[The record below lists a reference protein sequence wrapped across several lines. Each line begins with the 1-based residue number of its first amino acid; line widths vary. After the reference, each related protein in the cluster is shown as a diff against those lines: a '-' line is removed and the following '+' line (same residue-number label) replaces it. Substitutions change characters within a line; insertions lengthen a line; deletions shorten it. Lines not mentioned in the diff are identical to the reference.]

1 MMNPTELESLNAPQL
16 RELTRELVEQ
26 LSAQQHKNSE
36 SAQTI
41 ASLKRE
47 LLFKRT
53 RIEQLTY
60 ELARYKR
67 LRFARSSEK
76 LDAVQASL
84 LEEALDS
91 DLAAIE
97 AQFEQLRA
105 RPKSA
110 PRHQPRREVL
120 PAHLPRVA
128 VHPSPNRGPAAV
140 AAHSSASGRT
150 SRRSSPNEPGVFTV
164 ERHIRGK
171 WACAKCQTLTQ
182 ARLPAQI
189 IDKGIGSLVLLG

>member
-1 MMNPTELESLNAPQL
+1 MVNPTELESLKAPQL

-26 LSAQQHKNSE
+26 LSAQQHQNDE

-41 ASLKRE
+41 VSLKRE
-47 LLFKRT
+47 LLFKST

-67 LRFARSSEK
+67 MRFAHSSEQ

-84 LEEALDS
+84 LEEALDA

-97 AQFEQLRA
+97 EQLEQLRE

-110 PRHQPRREVL
+110 PRHPPRREVL

-128 VHPSPNRGPAAV
+128 VHHEPESRMQLWLRTH
-140 AAHSSASGRT
+140 AHR
-150 SRRSSPNEPGVFTV
+150 
-164 ERHIRGK
+164 
-171 WACAKCQTLTQ
+171 
-182 ARLPAQI
+182 
-189 IDKGIGSLVLLG
+189 

>member
-84 LEEALDS
+84 LGNLCTSVRKRGLIQTVRGD
-91 DLAAIE
+91 DI
-97 AQFEQLRA
+97 
-105 RPKSA
+105 
-110 PRHQPRREVL
+110 
-120 PAHLPRVA
+120 RV
-128 VHPSPNRGPAAV
+128 
-140 AAHSSASGRT
+140 
-150 SRRSSPNEPGVFTV
+150 
-164 ERHIRGK
+164 
-171 WACAKCQTLTQ
+171 
-182 ARLPAQI
+182 
-189 IDKGIGSLVLLG
+189 